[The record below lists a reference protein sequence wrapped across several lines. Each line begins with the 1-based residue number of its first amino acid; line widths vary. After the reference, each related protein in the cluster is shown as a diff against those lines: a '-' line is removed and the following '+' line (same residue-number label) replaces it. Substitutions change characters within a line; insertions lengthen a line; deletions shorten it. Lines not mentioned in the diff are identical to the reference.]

1 MSHTLYESPWS
12 EACYSEPRFSRLSS
26 RAIRRKIKTA
36 LPRYGRILMIY
47 LKGTEMS
54 HAFWCIYYDLF
65 EVTWGQT
72 FAKTVKLRLNRTG
85 QSRYIDYIY
94 VAIQNF
100 VKNLIK
106 NYLRSNQVMKSRK
119 RSNLGEIRVKSG
131 RNTFNIHMSRLRIVW
146 RIQIQYYL
154 WSNQVIESRC
164 RSNLGQNG
172 PKWSNN
178 DQIGSIRFDTKFGLE
193 FQLRW
198 YEVNSDH

>member
-1 MSHTLYESPWS
+1 MSHTLYQSPWS

-36 LPRYGRILMIY
+36 LPRYGRILMIN

-100 VKNLIK
+100 VKNLIR
-106 NYLRSNQVMKSRK
+106 NYLRSNQVMKLG
-119 RSNLGEIRVKSG
+119 SNRAEIHSIYTCFDSELYEEFK
-131 RNTFNIHMSRLRIVW
+131 FNII
-146 RIQIQYYL
+146 
-154 WSNQVIESRC
+154 C
-164 RSNLGQNG
+164 
-172 PKWSNN
+172 
-178 DQIGSIRFDTKFGLE
+178 DQIRSSKVVVGQTWAKMIK
-193 FQLRW
+193 
-198 YEVNSDH
+198 